1 MSREFY
7 LKPNVIAE
15 PLFNQWYAWSY
26 LIPPATAARYVANSH
41 LKIME
46 SFVAAPQVH
55 ADALKNPKMIGAP
68 FINHPPSRVWEIE
81 ALLEKTKLR
90 QKSLLDLDRAIAS
103 LDYILKDIE
112 AGASLEPLYVR
123 VPEILKGYVE
133 LVYDRHNNAGIRFIE
148 GLLYR
153 SSLYDTSYQS
163 IYLYINNPDSR
174 SFVLSTPRLSSQGS
188 LQINLPFSDR
198 MWDKLFAMRSHPQ
211 DLETIKQELEICPAD
226 TDLFES
232 FFTSQAPTKNE
243 QYKGDDLRIRYFGHA
258 CILIETQTTS
268 ILCDP
273 LIAYPNPEGISRFSY
288 NDLPDKIDYALITH
302 NHQDHVMFETLLQ
315 IRHKIEHL
323 VIPKSN
329 RGSLIDPSLKLIL
342 RQIGFS
348 NVLELDELE
357 SISLPDGEIISIPVL
372 GEHGDLNISSKNAY
386 LIQLQDKS
394 ILCAADSNNIEPE
407 LYRHLHN
414 RFGDLDIMFIGM
426 ECDGA
431 PFTWAYG
438 ALLGDSLP
446 RKIAATRR
454 LDGSDS
460 QKAVALVQQFNPRQV
475 YVYAMGQEPWL
486 TYITSIQYTPD
497 AKPILESDFLVEFC
511 LQNNIVSERLF
522 GRKEIVLEKAVL
534 KDTATHKGRRRKGHS
549 CPTEYRSAYVR
560 MQAEGRGQRAEVRE
574 QKEEIVGENGCS
586 LLQGAEDMGKR
597 IEMEKFVKYL
607 RGLDI
612 KLYLDGSE
620 LAIDAPKGIL
630 NKDLIGELKKRKP
643 DLIEFFVELG

>member
-1 MSREFY
+1 MINDFY
-7 LKPNVIAE
+7 LKPNAIAE

-46 SFVAAPQVH
+46 SFVATPQVH
-55 ADALKNPKMIGAP
+55 ADALKNPEMIGAP
-68 FINHPPSRVWEIE
+68 FINHSPSRVWEIE
-81 ALLEKTKLR
+81 ALLEKTRIK
-90 QKSLLDLDRAIAS
+90 QKYLLDLDKAIAS
-103 LDYILKDIE
+103 LDFLLKDIE
-112 AGASLEPLYVR
+112 MGASLEPLYNR

-153 SSLYDTSYQS
+153 SPLYDPSYQS
-163 IYLYINNPDSR
+163 VYLYLDNPDSR
-174 SFVLSTPRLSSQGS
+174 SFVLSTPRLPSQGS
-188 LQINLPFSDR
+188 LQIDLPFCDR
-198 MWDKLFAMRSHPQ
+198 RWDSLFKMRSHPQ
-211 DLETIKQELEICPAD
+211 DLRQIKQQLEINPAD
-226 TDLFES
+226 AEVFAS
-232 FFTSQAPTKNE
+232 FFTSQAPTKKE
-243 QYKGDDLRIRYFGHA
+243 PYQGDDVRIRYFGHA
-258 CILIETQTTS
+258 CVLIETKNTS

-273 LIAYPNPEGISRFSY
+273 LIAYPNPEGIPRYSY
-288 NDLPDKIDYALITH
+288 DDLPDSIDYALITH

-315 IRHKIEHL
+315 IRHKVKHL

-342 RQIGFS
+342 QQIGFT

-357 SISLPDGEIISIPVL
+357 SISLSDGEIISIPVL
-372 GEHGDLNISSKNAY
+372 GEHGDLNISTKNAY
-386 LIQLQDKS
+386 LIQLQGKS

-414 RFGDLDIMFIGM
+414 CFGDLDIMFIGM

-438 ALLGDSLP
+438 ALLEGYIP

-460 QKAVALVQQFNPRQV
+460 QKAIALVKQFNPQQV

-497 AKPILESDFLVEFC
+497 SKPIVESDYLVEFC
-511 LQNNIVSERLF
+511 QQHNIVSERLY
-522 GRKEIVLEKAVL
+522 GRKEIFLTKAAL
-534 KDTATHKGRRRKGHS
+534 KDIVPLWYTASHKGRGRKGD
-549 CPTEYRSAYVR
+549 RVR
-560 MQAEGRGQRAEVRE
+560 LMQAEGFLKA
-574 QKEEIVGENGCS
+574 EIVGANGCS
-586 LLQGAEDMGKR
+586 PMQRENVDRK

-612 KLYLDGSE
+612 KVSLDGSE
-620 LAIDAPKGIL
+620 LAIDAPKGAL
-630 NKDLIGELKKRKP
+630 NKDLIGELKKRKL
-643 DLIEFFVELG
+643 DLIEFLR

>member
-1 MSREFY
+1 MSRNFY
-7 LKPNVIAE
+7 LKSNAIAE

-55 ADALKNPKMIGAP
+55 ADALKNPEMIGAP

-81 ALLEKTKLR
+81 ALLEKTKIR
-90 QKSLLDLDRAIAS
+90 QKSLLDLDKAITS
-103 LDYILKDIE
+103 LDYLLKDIE
-112 AGASLEPLYVR
+112 AGSSLEPLYDR

-153 SSLYDTSYQS
+153 SPLYNPNNQS
-163 IYLYINNPDSR
+163 VYLYLDNPDSR

-188 LQINLPFSDR
+188 LQIDLPFCDR
-198 MWDKLFAMRSHPQ
+198 RWDSLFKMRSHPQ
-211 DLETIKQELEICPAD
+211 DLEHIKQELKISPTD
-226 TDLFES
+226 TEVFES
-232 FFTSQAPTKNE
+232 FFTTEAQAKRE
-243 QYKGDDLRIRYFGHA
+243 QYQGDDVRIRYFGHA
-258 CILIETQTTS
+258 CVLIETRNTS

-273 LIAYPNPEGISRFSY
+273 LIAYPNPVGIPRYSY
-288 NDLPDKIDYALITH
+288 DDLPDKIDYALITH

-315 IRHKIEHL
+315 IRHKVKHL

-342 RQIGFS
+342 QEIGFT

-357 SISLPDGEIISIPVL
+357 SISLSDGEIVSIPVL
-372 GEHGDLNISSKNAY
+372 GEHGDLNISTKNAY
-386 LIQLQDKS
+386 LIQLQGKS
-394 ILCAADSNNIEPE
+394 ILCAADSNNIESN
-407 LYRHLHN
+407 LYRHLYDC
-414 RFGDLDIMFIGM
+414 FGDIDIMFIGM

-438 ALLGDSLP
+438 ALLEGSIP

-460 QKAVALVQQFNPRQV
+460 QKAIALVKQFNPQQV

-497 AKPILESDFLVEFC
+497 SKPIIESDLLVEFC
-511 LQNNIVSERLF
+511 QQHNIVSERLY
-522 GRKEIVLEKAVL
+522 GKKEIFL
-534 KDTATHKGRRRKGHS
+534 KSEGFLK
-549 CPTEYRSAYVR
+549 
-560 MQAEGRGQRAEVRE
+560 AEGRRQKAEGFLRAEV
-574 QKEEIVGENGCS
+574 VGANSHSPLQENNVK
-586 LLQGAEDMGKR
+586 DVDRR
-597 IEMEKFVKYL
+597 IESEKFVKYL

-612 KLYLDGSE
+612 KVSLDGRE
-620 LAIDAPKGIL
+620 LAIDAPKGAL

-643 DLIEFFVELG
+643 DLIRYLSLNKVN